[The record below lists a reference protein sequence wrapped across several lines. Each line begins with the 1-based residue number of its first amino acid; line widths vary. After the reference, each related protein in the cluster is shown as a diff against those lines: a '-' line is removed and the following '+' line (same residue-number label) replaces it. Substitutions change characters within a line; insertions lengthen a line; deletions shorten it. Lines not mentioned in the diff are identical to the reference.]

1 MLRGILE
8 NNRDVTNEL
17 LFSIER
23 YIEQNEKMIRDINR
37 TLKLLERPIYKEE
50 RKQ

>member
-1 MLRGILE
+1 MLRGTLE
-8 NNRDVTNEL
+8 HNRNTQNEL

-23 YIEQNEKMIRDINR
+23 YIEQNREMIRDINK
-37 TLKLLERPIYKEE
+37 TLKLLERPIYREE

>member
-8 NNRDVTNEL
+8 HNRNTQNEL

-23 YIEQNEKMIRDINR
+23 YVEQNREMIRDINK
-37 TLKLLERPIYKEE
+37 TLKLLERPIYREE